1 LIETVHIYHTND
13 LHSHFENWPKIV
25 HYLKTKKHIHK
36 SKNETVFLF
45 DIGDHVDRFHPITE
59 ATGGVANVEL
69 LNHLTP
75 DAITIG
81 NNEGIT
87 LPFEALDRLYN
98 HAQFPVI
105 VSNLF
110 YLDGTRPKWAKP
122 YVIKHL
128 QNGVRIGILGVTV
141 CFEQFYRQLGWMIT
155 EPMANIKETLEEI
168 RGKADVII
176 LLSHLGISDDEWI
189 AQQFP
194 DIDVILGAH
203 THHVL
208 DRGKLVGN
216 TLLAGAGKFGQW
228 LGHIELKIDSAQK
241 KLVNKKAEII
251 ETKTIEKEDVFTIK
265 WLDQKKAESAQKLNE
280 AVVELKEELRIDW
293 FSDSPFA
300 KLLASALK
308 EWCDGEVSMVNAGV
322 LLESLPKGL
331 VTKGDLHRICPHP
344 INPCKIMVQGDQ
356 LKEVILQARTKEM
369 EQLKLKGLGFRGKV
383 MGRMVFDGIE
393 TVMETLEDGKE
404 HVKKIFVNGK
414 RLDQN
419 HVYAVATIDMFTLGP
434 LYPQLSRVKNKIYFM
449 PELLRD
455 VLAWKLSKQF
465 LQIHQ

>member
-1 LIETVHIYHTND
+1 MIETVHIYHTND

-25 HYLKTKKHIHK
+25 HYLKTKNIFIKVK
-36 SKNETVFLF
+36 TKLF
-45 DIGDHVDRFHPITE
+45 FYSISAITSI
-59 ATGGVANVEL
+59 AFIQLLKRPGVANVEL

-122 YVIKHL
+122 YVIKRL

-265 WLDQKKAESAQKLNE
+265 WLDQKKLKVLKNLTEV
-280 AVVELKEELRIDW
+280 VVELK
-293 FSDSPFA
+293 
-300 KLLASALK
+300 K
-308 EWCDGEVSMVNAGV
+308 NY
-322 LLESLPKGL
+322 GL
-331 VTKGDLHRICPHP
+331 I
-344 INPCKIMVQGDQ
+344 
-356 LKEVILQARTKEM
+356 
-369 EQLKLKGLGFRGKV
+369 GF
-383 MGRMVFDGIE
+383 
-393 TVMETLEDGKE
+393 
-404 HVKKIFVNGK
+404 
-414 RLDQN
+414 
-419 HVYAVATIDMFTLGP
+419 
-434 LYPQLSRVKNKIYFM
+434 
-449 PELLRD
+449 
-455 VLAWKLSKQF
+455 
-465 LQIHQ
+465 QIHHLQSCWLPL